1 MVSNTQR
8 IQDLERRIGELD
20 GLDERVRDLAP
31 NNQNSGPTVTQ
42 QQVAS
47 LAQDY
52 ANLLARVAAIER
64 RDAATETSGAPQMED
79 RIKALEQAIAD
90 MQAAITVLQNGQAA
104 LQDSL
109 KDTIED
115 CNVSVTAIREELA
128 GISSSKSD
136 AATGKKPLKCWLCQG
151 PHRAAACPHQSKLSA
166 IKASIAQEEQG
177 CGEDD
182 EDEDCAHMSTQV
194 PHVPPTWGCPNR
206 RTVTEGIEQNPIVY
220 DLMSEMAFL
229 HKKVDV
235 KKHIN
240 SSKKAVLV
248 EFYIVHSF
256 YMDQTIVF
264 DIYNVLSL
272 EHCKIILL
280 LSLDFCIFSWLQLTP
295 LLGNYDIVQQPKN
308 VSDLARK
315 NVPFYMF
322 IDEETET
329 YLKNSSVLESDTKAS
344 TARIFPNVRYSI
356 RIDGKLELV
365 LDPYQILES
374 FE

>member
-8 IQDLERRIGELD
+8 IQELERRIGELD

-64 RDAATETSGAPQMED
+64 RDAATGTSGAPQMED
-79 RIKALEQAIAD
+79 RIKALEQATAG

-109 KDTIED
+109 NDTIED

-177 CGEDD
+177 CGEED
-182 EDEDCAHMSTQV
+182 EDEDCAHMSAT
-194 PHVPPTWGCPNR
+194 R
-206 RTVTEGIEQNPIVY
+206 
-220 DLMSEMAFL
+220 
-229 HKKVDV
+229 
-235 KKHIN
+235 
-240 SSKKAVLV
+240 
-248 EFYIVHSF
+248 
-256 YMDQTIVF
+256 
-264 DIYNVLSL
+264 
-272 EHCKIILL
+272 
-280 LSLDFCIFSWLQLTP
+280 
-295 LLGNYDIVQQPKN
+295 LG
-308 VSDLARK
+308 
-315 NVPFYMF
+315 
-322 IDEETET
+322 
-329 YLKNSSVLESDTKAS
+329 
-344 TARIFPNVRYSI
+344 
-356 RIDGKLELV
+356 
-365 LDPYQILES
+365 
-374 FE
+374 

>member
-8 IQDLERRIGELD
+8 IQELERRIGELD

-64 RDAATETSGAPQMED
+64 RDAATGTSGAPQMED
-79 RIKALEQAIAD
+79 RIKALEQATAG

-109 KDTIED
+109 NDTIED

-128 GISSSKSD
+128 GIGGGDKRTPESSSSSKSD

-182 EDEDCAHMSTQV
+182 EDEDCAHMSAA
-194 PHVPPTWGCPNR
+194 R
-206 RTVTEGIEQNPIVY
+206 
-220 DLMSEMAFL
+220 
-229 HKKVDV
+229 
-235 KKHIN
+235 
-240 SSKKAVLV
+240 
-248 EFYIVHSF
+248 
-256 YMDQTIVF
+256 
-264 DIYNVLSL
+264 
-272 EHCKIILL
+272 
-280 LSLDFCIFSWLQLTP
+280 
-295 LLGNYDIVQQPKN
+295 LG
-308 VSDLARK
+308 
-315 NVPFYMF
+315 
-322 IDEETET
+322 
-329 YLKNSSVLESDTKAS
+329 
-344 TARIFPNVRYSI
+344 
-356 RIDGKLELV
+356 
-365 LDPYQILES
+365 
-374 FE
+374 

>member
-8 IQDLERRIGELD
+8 IQELERRIGELD

-64 RDAATETSGAPQMED
+64 RDAATGTSGAPQMED
-79 RIKALEQAIAD
+79 RIKALEQATAD

-109 KDTIED
+109 NDTIED
-115 CNVSVTAIREELA
+115 CNTNPQTSANNAASKKLGKQWSSKSGGGDKRTPESS
-128 GISSSKSD
+128 SSSKSD

-182 EDEDCAHMSTQV
+182 EDEDCAHMSAA
-194 PHVPPTWGCPNR
+194 R
-206 RTVTEGIEQNPIVY
+206 
-220 DLMSEMAFL
+220 
-229 HKKVDV
+229 
-235 KKHIN
+235 
-240 SSKKAVLV
+240 
-248 EFYIVHSF
+248 
-256 YMDQTIVF
+256 
-264 DIYNVLSL
+264 
-272 EHCKIILL
+272 
-280 LSLDFCIFSWLQLTP
+280 
-295 LLGNYDIVQQPKN
+295 LG
-308 VSDLARK
+308 
-315 NVPFYMF
+315 
-322 IDEETET
+322 
-329 YLKNSSVLESDTKAS
+329 
-344 TARIFPNVRYSI
+344 
-356 RIDGKLELV
+356 
-365 LDPYQILES
+365 
-374 FE
+374 